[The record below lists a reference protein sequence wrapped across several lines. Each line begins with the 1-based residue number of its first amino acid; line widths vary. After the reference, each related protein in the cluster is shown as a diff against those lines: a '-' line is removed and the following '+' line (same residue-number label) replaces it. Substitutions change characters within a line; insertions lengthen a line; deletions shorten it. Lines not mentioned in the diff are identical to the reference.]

1 LLIQNV
7 IAAVVIKTIQHTE
20 VIMRFVV
27 ISGLSGAGKSQTVRC
42 LEDLG
47 YFCVDNLPATLI
59 PKFADA
65 CAQTAGKIDK
75 IALVIDIRGGKFF
88 DDLFESLNYLKEQG
102 FAYEILFLDASDET
116 LIKRFKESRRKH
128 PLAPDGRILNGI
140 TMERNRL
147 KEVKDRANNIIDTT
161 KLSTRELRDKLTAIY
176 SEEGQIENELMI
188 TVLSFGFKYGI
199 PVDSDLVF
207 DVRFLPNPFYIPEL
221 KPFSGNDKPV
231 KDYVFGFEETKLFT
245 DKLEDMAKFLIPHYL
260 KEGKRQLIISI
271 GCTGGRHRSVA
282 IANETYQ
289 RLKNHGYKIN
299 IDHRDINEDIHRG
312 GVKL

>member
-1 LLIQNV
+1 
-7 IAAVVIKTIQHTE
+7 
-20 VIMRFVV
+20 MRFVIV
-27 ISGLSGAGKSQTVRC
+27 TGLSGAGKTQAIRC

-59 PKFADA
+59 PKFAEA
-65 CAQTAGKIDK
+65 CYQTEGKIDR
-75 IALVIDIRGGKFF
+75 IALVIDIRGGQFF
-88 DDLFESLNYLKEQG
+88 DDLFVSLNYLKEQG
-102 FAYEILFLDASDET
+102 LRYEILFLDASDET
-116 LIKRFKESRRKH
+116 IIKRFKESRRKH

-140 TMERNRL
+140 VMERNRL

-161 KLSTRELRDKLTAIY
+161 KLATRELREKLTSIY
-176 SEEGQIENELMI
+176 SEQGQIENELMI

-221 KPFSGNDKPV
+221 KVFSGNDKEV
-231 KDYVFGFEETKLFT
+231 RDYVFSFEVTNSFINKLQ
-245 DKLEDMAKFLIPHYL
+245 DMVGFLIPNYL

-282 IANETYQ
+282 IANEVTN
-289 RLKNHGYKIN
+289 RLKEKGHKVT
-299 IDHRDINEDIHRG
+299 IDHRDINEDINRG
-312 GVKL
+312 GIKL